1 MGKVY
6 FLLRQSLG
14 DIVKVQRTEKQEYVK
29 QINSDFK
36 ESEFLLVADYKG
48 LNVAEISSLRNEIKS
63 SSDSN
68 FKVAKNTLVK
78 RAIKDTNF
86 KIVERLFSGPTS
98 VAYSNDPVSTSK
110 VAVKFAKENE
120 NFKILGGVMGDK
132 ELSLD
137 DIKNLASLPSM
148 DEIRA
153 KIVGLLVSTQ
163 SNIVSVLSTNQSNL
177 VRVIKNKFENNN

>member
-110 VAVKFAKENE
+110 VAVNLLKKM
-120 NFKILGGVMGDK
+120 KTSRYLGVMGDK

-153 KIVGLLVSTQ
+153 KIVGLLVLNSIQ
-163 SNIVSVLSTNQSNL
+163 YCICIINQP
-177 VRVIKNKFENNN
+177 IKLG